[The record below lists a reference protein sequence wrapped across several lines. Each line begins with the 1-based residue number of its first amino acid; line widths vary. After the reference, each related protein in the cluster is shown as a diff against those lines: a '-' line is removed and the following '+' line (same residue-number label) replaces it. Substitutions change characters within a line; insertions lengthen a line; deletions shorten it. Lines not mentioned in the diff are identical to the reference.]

1 MDNTERDKS
10 INNTVAY
17 NTWYTYSFIN
27 NNQFYP
33 LVPKEYYDF
42 YQRFVRQWFYWYD
55 GFVPWYHNADAGIFS
70 TRLAYSLVSGI
81 AELVNGGTL
90 MFDNP
95 NELSAF
101 RLKYSDRDLKE
112 LDAIEFIEKWSY
124 DVNLTNKNNTAIEYS
139 LAGGDSCYKL
149 NSNGKD
155 LYPVVLRKDN
165 YFIDTDFRGNVV
177 GFTGLIYSYNK
188 QTKEDEGDN
197 RQYYY
202 ILEDRKY
209 DDKDNPQY
217 RIYVKR
223 GYGNLTTHKSADL
236 HKIQE
241 VPFKE
246 LPKDIIKY
254 IKKDYPSV
262 KLGEWIDLPLKT
274 IGIYLMKATDSISFM
289 PQAPFGESILSNILS
304 YLISYDYTFSSM
316 NTDQY
321 LGRGRVIIPQHM
333 ESPNKDNGA
342 NFNSGLD
349 SGFYTQVPY
358 TNLQDQKPV
367 AIQFDTRPEKH
378 GKTRNQLLQ
387 DIAMSLKISQRTIA
401 SFLEDG
407 AEKATAREVSVDDK
421 TSIFVENKRTLY
433 RKPINLMLQ
442 DVLDFYNFPD
452 EIGVR
457 FSKVGL
463 VNTNDLVQ
471 QNTTLMQNGLIDRY
485 TALSNIHVDK
495 NKRQVEEMLENI
507 EKAEEEKRIQENVQ
521 DTVQDE
527 GTSDEDYEQQ
537 NNTDIN
543 HLEKPKE

>member
-1 MDNTERDKS
+1 
-10 INNTVAY
+10 
-17 NTWYTYSFIN
+17 
-27 NNQFYP
+27 
-33 LVPKEYYDF
+33 
-42 YQRFVRQWFYWYD
+42 
-55 GFVPWYHNADAGIFS
+55 
-70 TRLAYSLVSGI
+70 
-81 AELVNGGTL
+81 

-95 NELSAF
+95 EPLSNF
-101 RLKYSDRDLKE
+101 KLKYNKRDLKAS
-112 LDAIEFIEKWSY
+112 DAIEFIEKWSY

-139 LAGGDSCYKL
+139 LAGGDSVYKL

-165 YFIDTDFRGNVV
+165 YFIDTNFRGDVT
-177 GFTGLIYSYNK
+177 GFTGLIYAYNK
-188 QTKEDEGDN
+188 QTKEDEGDS

-209 DDKDNPQY
+209 DENDNPQY

-246 LPKDIIKY
+246 LPKDIIKH

-262 KLGEWIDLPLKT
+262 VLGEWIDLPLKT

-289 PQAPFGESILSNILS
+289 PQAPFGESIFSNILS

-333 ESPNKDNGA
+333 ESPNKEHTTNY
-342 NFNSGLD
+342 NSGLD

-358 TNLQDQKPV
+358 TNMQDQKPV

-387 DIAMSLKISQRTIA
+387 DIAMSMKISQRTIA

-433 RKPINLMLQ
+433 RKPLNLMLQ
-442 DVLDFYNFPD
+442 DVLDFYEFPD

-495 NKRQVEEMLENI
+495 NKRQVEEMLSNI
-507 EKAEEEKRIQENVQ
+507 EKEKEEEREIEQQKIQDKGTDDESYEQEN
-521 DTVQDE
+521 
-527 GTSDEDYEQQ
+527 
-537 NNTDIN
+537 NNDIN